1 LLTNT
6 RLEDESA
13 LVAKVNEAMSVYD
26 EYIKSQQPQ
35 EQGQAQPQG
44 EAEAAQ
50 PKEEKA
56 EEKA

>member
-1 LLTNT
+1 MILTAT

-13 LVAKVNEAMSVYD
+13 LVAKVNEAMAVYED
-26 EYIKSQQPQ
+26 YVKSQQ
-35 EQGQAQPQG
+35 GGASQAPAQG
-44 EAEAAQ
+44 EAEADK